1 MHIIVRYYNTI
12 IIYFWCKLLSGTSEI
27 KLSVIFF
34 AYIAYGWKEILK
46 TGERKTMDSFNE
58 AWDVICEY
66 CKSKITQIAYNTW
79 ISKIQP
85 VKMDF
90 AEGKAILMV
99 PAEFHRQTLLRGYKN
114 LLNEAFASVFGDGVE
129 ILITVPDE
137 VITQEKENTENVT
150 DSDYEFTFDTF
161 IVGSSNKFAHA
172 ASLAVAT
179 NPGRAYNPLFI
190 YGNSGLGKT
199 HLLYS
204 IRSEIQKND
213 PNKKIIYVKGEDFT
227 NELVEALM
235 KKSNIEFRQ
244 KYRQSDVLLVDD
256 IQFIG
261 GKESTQEE
269 FFHTFNTLYE
279 AKCQIVLTSDRPP
292 KEIKTLED
300 RLRSRFES
308 GLIADIQPPD
318 FETRIAIIRR
328 KAELLQIELPND
340 VTEYIATRLKSN
352 IRQLE
357 GVVKKLKAKN
367 QLYGDKI
374 TINVAQKTIS
384 EILNNDQPPPLTVE
398 MIIDEVARHFGLT
411 SDDIRSSKRNST
423 ISNARQISIYAVRD
437 ITNMSMNL
445 IGEEFGGRD
454 HSTIVYALKQIEK
467 NMEKDPKLKATVED
481 IIKNIKNR

>member
-1 MHIIVRYYNTI
+1 
-12 IIYFWCKLLSGTSEI
+12 
-27 KLSVIFF
+27 
-34 AYIAYGWKEILK
+34 
-46 TGERKTMDSFNE
+46 MDSFNE

-66 CKSKITQIAYNTW
+66 CEQHITKVAYNTW
-79 ISKIQP
+79 ISRIKP

-90 AEGKAILMV
+90 AEGKAILMA
-99 PAEFHRQTLLRGYKN
+99 PAEFHRQTLLRGYMNILKD
-114 LLNEAFASVFGDGVE
+114 AFESVFGTEVE
-129 ILITVPDE
+129 IVIIVPDE
-137 VITQEKENTENVT
+137 VVTPVKESNETVI
-150 DSDYEFTFDTF
+150 DADYEFTFDTF

-179 NPGRAYNPLFI
+179 NPGHAYNPLFI

-199 HLLYS
+199 HLLYA
-204 IRSEIQKND
+204 IRNEIQKND
-213 PNKKIIYVKGEDFT
+213 SKKKVIYVKGEDFT

-256 IQFIG
+256 IQFIA

-308 GLIADIQPPD
+308 GLIADIQAPD

-328 KAELLQIELPND
+328 KAELLQIELPAD

-367 QLYGDKI
+367 QLYGEKI
-374 TINVAQKTIS
+374 TINIAQKTIS

-398 MIIDEVARHFGLT
+398 MIIDEVARHFGL
-411 SDDIRSSKRNST
+411 SGDDIRSAKRDSN
-423 ISNARQISIYAVRD
+423 ISNARQIAIYAVRE

-467 NMEKDPKLKATVED
+467 NMEKDPKLKATVDD

>member
-1 MHIIVRYYNTI
+1 MQREKQSSWFPQNFTD
-12 IIYFWCKLLSGTSEI
+12 KLLSE
-27 KLSVIFF
+27 
-34 AYIAYGWKEILK
+34 
-46 TGERKTMDSFNE
+46 
-58 AWDVICEY
+58 
-66 CKSKITQIAYNTW
+66 
-79 ISKIQP
+79 
-85 VKMDF
+85 
-90 AEGKAILMV
+90 
-99 PAEFHRQTLLRGYKN
+99 
-114 LLNEAFASVFGDGVE
+114 
-129 ILITVPDE
+129 DE
-137 VITQEKENTENVT
+137 TAAQEKENTETIV
-150 DSDYEFTFDTF
+150 DADYEFTFDTF

-199 HLLYS
+199 HLLYA
-204 IRSEIQKND
+204 IRNEIQKND
-213 PNKKIIYVKGEDFT
+213 PKKKIIYVKGEDFT

-374 TINVAQKTIS
+374 TINIAQKTIS

-411 SDDIRSSKRNST
+411 
-423 ISNARQISIYAVRD
+423 
-437 ITNMSMNL
+437 
-445 IGEEFGGRD
+445 
-454 HSTIVYALKQIEK
+454 
-467 NMEKDPKLKATVED
+467 
-481 IIKNIKNR
+481 